1 MLDTFVQLLPE
12 LGVAIGQ
19 TFLMLAIALS
29 ASILLGGPL
38 GVLVFLTGPG
48 QSRTAPCCTGC

>member
-19 TFLMLAIALS
+19 TFLMLAIACPRPS
-29 ASILLGGPL
+29 CWAGRWACWCS
-38 GVLVFLTGPG
+38 
-48 QSRTAPCCTGC
+48 

>member
-29 ASILLGGPL
+29 RPSCWAGRSACWC
-38 GVLVFLTGPG
+38 
-48 QSRTAPCCTGC
+48 S